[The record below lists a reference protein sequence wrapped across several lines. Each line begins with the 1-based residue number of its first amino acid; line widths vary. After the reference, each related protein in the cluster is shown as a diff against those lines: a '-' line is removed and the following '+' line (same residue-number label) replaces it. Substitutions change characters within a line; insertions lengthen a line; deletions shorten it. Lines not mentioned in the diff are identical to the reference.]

1 MDPIRLAMKRIRPHR
16 AEPIA
21 LLLAG
26 LTMGIGIG
34 TGAQAS
40 ELVIATVDNAHMLTL
55 QRLATRYEQ
64 AHPGVHLRWVTL
76 EEGPLRQQVTRDITT
91 RTGQFDIVTVG
102 AYEVAIW
109 ARKGWLAPIQPPGD
123 YALDDLLPPI
133 RASLSLD
140 GKLFALPFYGEASMT
155 MVRSDLMARAG
166 ITLPPRPSWA
176 QIAQAAARMHDP
188 AHGTHGIC
196 LRGKPGWGENM
207 AIVGTMVNAYRGQWF
222 NANWQPQLDSRAWRD
237 AVHMYLSLL
246 RKWGPPGAGANGYNE
261 NLNLFMAGHC
271 AIWVDATVAGGQVSD
286 PSTSMVAGKVT
297 FLPAPRGVDA
307 DGGNHWLWT
316 WALALPRSGRHLP
329 EAQAFIEWATSKAYV
344 QTVATTEGWSAV
356 PSGTRQSTYAEP
368 AYRRLN
374 PHADIEQQAIET
386 ADAPHATA
394 ASTPYLGVQYVP
406 IPAFQAIGNGV
417 GQLIADALR
426 GKLDEDDALSR
437 AQELVRRQLPGPPS
451 GAASAAPRP
460 APRR

>member
-1 MDPIRLAMKRIRPHR
+1 MKRIRPHR

-109 ARKGWLAPIQPPGD
+109 ARKGWLAPIQPAGD
-123 YALDDLLPPI
+123 FSLDDLLPPI

-140 GKLFALPFYGEASMT
+140 GKLYALPFYGEASMT
-155 MVRSDLMARAG
+155 MVRSDLMARAR

-271 AIWVDATVAGGQVSD
+271 AIWVDATVAGSFVNRPERSR
-286 PSTSMVAGKVT
+286 VAGRVG
-297 FLPAPRGVDA
+297 FLPAPVALTSKGA
-307 DGGNHWLWT
+307 HWLWT
-316 WALALPRSGRHLP
+316 WALAIPSSSRQAAA
-329 EAQAFIEWATSKAYV
+329 AQTFIEWATSRDYV
-344 QTVATTEGWSAV
+344 QLVADREGWDAV
-356 PSGTRQSTYAEP
+356 PSGTRRSTYANP
-368 AYRRLN
+368 AFQRANAYAR
-374 PHADIEQQAIET
+374 IEQDAI
-386 ADAPHATA
+386 ASATPL
-394 ASTPYLGVQYVP
+394 SPTLPPSPYSGIQWVS
-406 IPAFQAIGNGV
+406 IPEFQAIGTAV
-417 GQLIADALR
+417 GQQISRLLQEPVSV
-426 GKLDEDDALSR
+426 DEVLKKS
-437 AQELVRRQLPGPPS
+437 QQLTEQKMREAGY
-451 GAASAAPRP
+451 GAR
-460 APRR
+460 